1 MENICKF
8 QKVDRGWQIYFDS
21 ITVYLKISR
30 ERENGVFSRIRSSA
44 TFVLRVSPAS
54 AFQKDRPQNSKRSPF
69 IPNKIKMTQFLVR
82 VAYVFLFLT
91 FKK

>member
-1 MENICKF
+1 MPRTRTDFILNEIW
-8 QKVDRGWQIYFDS
+8 VLY
-21 ITVYLKISR
+21 TVAL
-30 ERENGVFSRIRSSA
+30 
-44 TFVLRVSPAS
+44 AS

>member
-1 MENICKF
+1 MLKYYDFSWGSFLVDKSFECENASENASA
-8 QKVDRGWQIYFDS
+8 RFD
-21 ITVYLKISR
+21 L
-30 ERENGVFSRIRSSA
+30 
-44 TFVLRVSPAS
+44 AS